1 MGRFICLHSSD
12 KNSKEIWINAY
23 AIIVVVDMRPDYSYT
38 AVVVS
43 DLEYHVQETVE
54 SVIGLIKQQTNP
66 LDNYVCPVPETVN
79 DWSLGNRMA
88 DDGKE

>member
-12 KNSKEIWINAY
+12 DKNSKEIWINAD
-23 AIIVVVDMRPDYSYT
+23 AIIAVMDMRPAYSYT

-43 DLEYHVQETVE
+43 DLEYHVQETAG

-66 LDNYVCPVPETVN
+66 FDNYVCPAPVSASWIRARFGE
-79 DWSLGNRMA
+79 
-88 DDGKE
+88 EEE